1 MKFYLSAVIF
11 LIALVFAQNSL
22 AQVTSDSA
30 PQTKKHRKKS
40 TSTKKIDTNLP
51 QIQFDN
57 ASVDLGTIKEDAI
70 VERAFEFTNIGTADL
85 VIIDVK
91 GSCGC
96 TVPTKPSEPIAP
108 GKRGKIS
115 VKYTAKNKVGPQK
128 PTITVISNAQNTV
141 EKLKL
146 ETWVVQIPGGV
157 K

>member
-1 MKFYLSAVIF
+1 MKFSLSVVIF
-11 LIALVFAQNSL
+11 SIALVSVQNSY
-22 AQVTSDSA
+22 AQGTSVSTLE
-30 PQTKKHRKKS
+30 TKKLRKKS
-40 TSTKKIDTNLP
+40 EFVKKNDANYP
-51 QIQFDN
+51 QIQFDKTL
-57 ASVDLGTIKEDAI
+57 VDLGTIKEDAI
-70 VERAFEFTNIGTADL
+70 VERAFEFTNTGNADL

-96 TVPTKPSEPIAP
+96 TVPTKPSEPIKP

-128 PTITVISNAQNTV
+128 PTITVISNAQHTV

-146 ETWVVQIPGGV
+146 ETWVEQIPGGV